1 MRTGRQVLALVSLL
15 LLLVSIWA
23 PAASAEERVRV
34 ALLPVVVHSGEGR
47 EYLQRGLGD
56 MLVSRLGRET
66 RLAVIPVE
74 DPQSATT
81 DADAARKI
89 GVANGADYVVFGSF
103 TRFGEGASLDLAVAS
118 VRDTEREPRKIY
130 VHADTMG
137 ALIPLLD
144 GVAERTAVIVLG
156 GAPAGPSVSTGP
168 SREGGSG
175 ALEVQDLRR
184 RVEALER
191 NASGE
196 RHDKPLPAEATT
208 GGTSA
213 PRPDPGLSTDRDPEP
228 VR

>member
-1 MRTGRQVLALVSLL
+1 MGTGRQVLALALL
-15 LLLVSIWA
+15 LSSWA
-23 PAASAEERVRV
+23 IAASAEERVRV

-66 RLAVIPVE
+66 RLAVVPVE

-81 DADAARKI
+81 DAAVARKI

-103 TRFGEGASLDLAVAS
+103 TRFGEGASLDLACAS
-118 VRDTEREPRKIY
+118 LRDGEREPRKIY

-137 ALIPLLD
+137 GLIPLLD
-144 GVAERTAVIVLG
+144 GVAERTAMIVLG
-156 GAPAGPSVSTGP
+156 GAQAGPSVSSGR
-168 SREGGSG
+168 SSEGGPG

-184 RVEALER
+184 RVEVLER
-191 NASGE
+191 NASSG
-196 RHDKPLPAEATT
+196 RIDKPLPEDAPI
-208 GGTSA
+208 GGTGA
-213 PRPDPGLSTDRDPEP
+213 PRPDPGLSSDRDPEP